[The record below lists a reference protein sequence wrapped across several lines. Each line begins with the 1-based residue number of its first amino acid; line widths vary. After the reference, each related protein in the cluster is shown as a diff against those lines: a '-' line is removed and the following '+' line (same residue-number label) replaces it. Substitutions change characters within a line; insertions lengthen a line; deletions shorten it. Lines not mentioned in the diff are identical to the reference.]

1 MCMIDHVLGH
11 KIRLHTFMKI
21 EIIQNMFPEYS
32 EIMLE
37 IDNNKITWK
46 TPKYLKN
53 KLLNNHL

>member
-1 MCMIDHVLGH
+1 
-11 KIRLHTFMKI
+11 MKI

-53 KLLNNHL
+53 KLLNNHLIKKKKRNHERTQKMF

>member
-1 MCMIDHVLGH
+1 
-11 KIRLHTFMKI
+11 MKI